1 MSARP
6 TEPHAAAGEPTMTA
20 FPSRSRRPPLAVG
33 AFALILTL
41 AMPLLS
47 ADAAQGPAA
56 LITSVGQQGIQ
67 ALGDNVPSAER
78 LTRLSRLFQEDFD
91 ITGIGLFA
99 LGRYRLMAT
108 PQQQQEFFRLYPEF
122 TVRAFNRRLDDYRG
136 SPFRVTGKRKL
147 GGETIISSE
156 ILPAGGRVQLDWH
169 LIKSGPAREYRI
181 TDVTIAGTSM
191 KIALRDQF
199 ASWIETNGGTFGALL
214 VVMRQLIAK
223 EQ

>member
-1 MSARP
+1 
-6 TEPHAAAGEPTMTA
+6 MTA

-33 AFALILTL
+33 ALALILTL

-56 LITSVGQQGIQ
+56 LITNVGQQGIQ
-67 ALGDNVPSAER
+67 ARGDNVPSAER
-78 LTRLSRLFQEDFD
+78 LARLNQLFQQDFD

-99 LGRYRLMAT
+99 LGRYRLIAT
-108 PQQQQEFFRLYPEF
+108 PQQQQEYFRLYPEF

-136 SPFRVTGKRKL
+136 SSFRVTGKRKL

-156 ILPAGGRVQLDWH
+156 ILPTGGRVQLDWH

-199 ASWIETNGGTFGALL
+199 ASWIESNGGTFGALL